1 MSYEIIKSITF
12 DEKNQTIR
20 LCSASNNITPK
31 YYDPWY
37 PVAAGYDYQE
47 WKRMFARS
55 LFGGEAQ
62 FQPSCKSKAKKA
74 YDKTNAKLGLSD
86 TDWGVWHIAEKM
98 YPHRYD
104 YKNKCWM
111 THEDEEMKARYDE
124 FQEKWIQMYLIELNW
139 LLMGRK

>member
-20 LCSASNNITPK
+20 LCSASNNVTPK
-31 YYDPWY
+31 TYDPWY

-74 YDKTNAKLGLSD
+74 YDKTNANLGLSD
-86 TDWGVWHIAEKM
+86 TENGVWHEVSRM
-98 YPHRYD
+98 FPYDYD
-104 YKNKCWM
+104 YKNHQWK
-111 THEDEEMKARYDE
+111 TPHDEGLKAKYDE
-124 FQEKWIQMYLIELNW
+124 FEEKWIQTYLIELNW